1 MNVPFSFDVPLK
13 TLTKYNIRFEPES
26 SEEMCILTGEILNYS
41 VDAAEIM
48 AILAAVDIFQH
59 LTGVSKQKMVIYTDS
74 LTAKKILAN
83 KRLPSEYKIY
93 ADLRKRFLE
102 INRTNNLDV
111 IINKADAHSGIEMNE
126 IADYY
131 AKKRFKVIY

>member
-1 MNVPFSFDVPLK
+1 
-13 TLTKYNIRFEPES
+13 
-26 SEEMCILTGEILNYS
+26 
-41 VDAAEIM
+41 
-48 AILAAVDIFQH
+48 
-59 LTGVSKQKMVIYTDS
+59 MVIYTDS

-83 KRLPSEYKIY
+83 KRLPSECKIY

-111 IINKADAHSGIEMNE
+111 VINKADAHSGIEMNE